1 MRVIHMALAAS
12 FMLWAGLS
20 NISTATAD
28 ATKKPLSL
36 GFMPY
41 LNAELLVEKY
51 TPLASYLSQKLG
63 RDVNIQVA
71 PNYAE
76 HIRATGEDQLDISF
90 LGGSP
95 YVVIG
100 DQYGIKPLL
109 ARYEFDGKPTFRA
122 VIFVYKD
129 SPLNDLSELTGKTM
143 AFGSP
148 KSTLSTQVPLYMLM
162 QSGVDLDKLK
172 SYKHLRNHSN
182 VVLGVEIGD
191 FDAGAVAEEVF
202 NEHKENAIRVLD
214 YSPDLSTHVF
224 VARSN
229 MDAALKD
236 QIAQALIGLK
246 STPEGQ
252 AVLGAIGPTLSGFVP
267 VKDSDYDL
275 HRTILKDVLP
285 VLEP

>member
-1 MRVIHMALAAS
+1 MRVCRRALALS
-12 FMLWAGLS
+12 FVLWAGLTS
-20 NISTATAD
+20 FSTANA
-28 ATKKPLSL
+28 AEAKKPLSL

-51 TPLASYLSQKLG
+51 TPLASYLSTKLD
-63 RDVNIQVA
+63 RNVKIEVA
-71 PNYAE
+71 KNYAE
-76 HIRATGEDQLDISF
+76 HITATGEDQLDISF

-100 DQYGIKPLL
+100 DQYGVKPLL

-129 SPLNDLSELTGKTM
+129 SPLKDLSELKGKTM

-148 KSTLSTQVPLYMLM
+148 KSTLSTQVPLYMMM
-162 QSGVDLDKLK
+162 QAGAGLDQLA
-172 SYKHLRNHSN
+172 SHKHLRNHSN

-202 NEHKENAIRVLD
+202 NEHKSNPIRVLA

-229 MDAALKD
+229 MDAGLKD
-236 QIAQALIGLK
+236 QIATALQDLK
-246 STPEGQ
+246 TEPGGKDI
-252 AVLGAIGPTLSGFVP
+252 LGAIGPTLTGFVP
-267 VKDSDYDL
+267 VQDSDYDL

>member
-1 MRVIHMALAAS
+1 MNVCRMALAVSLA
-12 FMLWAGLS
+12 FLAGLTNLTS
-20 NISTATAD
+20 ASAAD
-28 ATKKPLSL
+28 DQKPLSL

-51 TPLASYLSQKLG
+51 TPLASYLSDKLG
-63 RDVNIQVA
+63 REVKIQVA
-71 PNYAE
+71 KNYAD
-76 HIRATGEDQLDISF
+76 HITATGEDQLDISF

-95 YVVIG
+95 YVVIA
-100 DQYGIKPLL
+100 DQYGLKPLL
-109 ARYEFDGKPTFRA
+109 TRYEFDGKPTFRA

-129 SPLNDLSELTGKTM
+129 SPLKDLSQLKGKTM

-162 QSGVDLDKLK
+162 QSGVGLDQLADF
-172 SYKHLRNHSN
+172 KHLRNHSN

-202 NEHKENAIRVLD
+202 NEHKSHPIRVLAH
-214 YSPDLSTHVF
+214 SPDLSTHVF
-224 VARSN
+224 VARSD
-229 MDAALKD
+229 MDEALKSR
-236 QIAQALIGLK
+236 IAQALQDLK
-246 STPEGQ
+246 TAPSGREI
-252 AVLGAIGPTLSGFVP
+252 LGAIGPTLTGFVP
-267 VKDSDYDL
+267 AQDSDYDL

>member
-1 MRVIHMALAAS
+1 MSVYQKALALS
-12 FMLWAGLS
+12 FVLWAGLAS
-20 NISTATAD
+20 LSEVNAAD
-28 ATKKPLSL
+28 TKKPLSL

-51 TPLASYLSQKLG
+51 TPLASYLSTKLG

-71 PNYAE
+71 KNYGD
-76 HIRATGEDQLDISF
+76 HIAATGEDQLDISF

-95 YVVIG
+95 YVVIAEK
-100 DQYGIKPLL
+100 YGVKPLL

-129 SPLNDLSELTGKTM
+129 SPLKDLAALKGKTM
-143 AFGSP
+143 AFGSA

-162 QSGVDLDKLK
+162 QAGAGLDQLA

-202 NEHKENAIRVLD
+202 NEHKANPVRVLA

-224 VARSN
+224 VTRAN
-229 MDAALKD
+229 MEANLKTKIAKALQD
-236 QIAQALIGLK
+236 LK
-246 STPEGQ
+246 TEPEGKEIL
-252 AVLGAIGPTLSGFVP
+252 AAIGPTLTGFVP
-267 VKDSDYDL
+267 VQDSDYDL
-275 HRTILKDVLP
+275 HRTILKEVLP